1 MSKILLIEDEEMILE
16 STADYLEQEGYE
28 CLKATNGTEGIAL
41 AKKEIPDIILCD
53 IKMPGLNGH
62 QVLTELR
69 NNSRTSTIPFIF
81 LSALVEQQDMR
92 TGMTL
97 GADDYITKPFQ
108 PDDLI
113 SSIETR
119 LEKYAILRR
128 RMENLKDSI
137 SLSLPHELQTPL
149 VTIMGYAEMLFDK
162 FKNSSDR
169 ETLEFSQAILQ
180 AGLRLNRLI
189 KNFIFY
195 GNLELMSGDKNL
207 AEQKKNYSTIT
218 PELTEV
224 IATKVAERYNRQKDL
239 VIKTQ
244 KANILLPE
252 DYFSILLEELLDNA
266 FKFSERDSKILIE
279 SFNKDGL
286 FTLKIRD
293 EGRGMKKEQI
303 SGIGAYLQFE
313 RDKYEQQGMGL
324 GLVISMKI
332 AEIFDG
338 ELNIKSEYGKYTE
351 VIASFPSN

>member
-28 CLKATNGTEGIAL
+28 CLKATNGSDGITL
-41 AKKEIPDIILCD
+41 AKKEIPDLILCD

-97 GADDYITKPFQ
+97 GADDYITKPFR

-119 LEKYAILRR
+119 LEKYAILRS

-162 FKNSSDR
+162 FKGSSDR

-195 GNLELMSGDKNL
+195 GNLELMSTDKNL
-207 AEQKKNYSTIT
+207 VDQKKKFSIIT
-218 PELTEV
+218 PELIDV
-224 IATKVAERYNRQKDL
+224 IANKIAEKYNRQEDL
-239 VIKTQ
+239 YIEAQ
-244 KANILLPE
+244 QASILLPE

-266 FKFSERDSKILIE
+266 FKFSERNTKVLIE
-279 SFNKDGL
+279 TFNRESL

-313 RDKYEQQGMGL
+313 REKYEQQGMGL
-324 GLVISMKI
+324 GLVISTKI

-338 ELNIKSEYGKYTE
+338 ELNIDSEYGKYTE
-351 VIASFPSN
+351 VVVSFPSD